1 MKFSRNPDEKKRCV
15 YDTLSMTS
23 STKLLAEV
31 YFDSTNQLDLTA
43 TGMFTNELH
52 IVTQE
57 GDKNATG
64 AGPLLA
70 DLDAYRR
77 YAQVLEEYAR
87 FFELADCK
95 SPGMKETSDKEKE
108 SDLSTADDASN
119 SSVGSTEQRSRNV
132 VLKMSIDTIQAFT
145 GVRKCLSYDRVRR
158 CAKCNGENPVRCKA
172 CKSTGIL
179 RQTTQLNLPIPSQVH
194 DGVLLRLR
202 NRGHE
207 ALDGESGDLIVQ
219 INVREHERYSH

>member
-1 MKFSRNPDEKKRCV
+1 
-15 YDTLSMTS
+15 
-23 STKLLAEV
+23 
-31 YFDSTNQLDLTA
+31 
-43 TGMFTNELH
+43 
-52 IVTQE
+52 
-57 GDKNATG
+57 
-64 AGPLLA
+64 
-70 DLDAYRR
+70 
-77 YAQVLEEYAR
+77 
-87 FFELADCK
+87 
-95 SPGMKETSDKEKE
+95 
-108 SDLSTADDASN
+108 
-119 SSVGSTEQRSRNV
+119 
-132 VLKMSIDTIQAFT
+132 MSIDTIQAFT

-179 RQTTQLNLPIPSQVH
+179 RQTTQLNLPIPSQVR